1 MNYSKQSLTE
11 LKALC
16 RSRGIKGFSTKKK
29 EELVTLLE
37 TSSKNVTVIPV
48 LPAPVVIPNGEKCAL
63 SLFSGA
69 GGDTCGLEQAGWTV
83 KHFSEF
89 NEKATRT
96 HLAAFPS
103 STLIKSTSGST
114 NIKEIEDELFTK
126 LHGQVN
132 LIFAGF
138 PCQGFSHAGKKRT
151 DDPRNE
157 LVHEFVRATRLIQPE
172 WIIGENVKGL
182 LSRTGVYPAG
192 SPPRPVIDIIKQL
205 FHEIGY
211 EITYRVIDAVE
222 VGVPQRRKRLIIIGH
237 RGTEYPHAPWDDV
250 LRVSNPLPGIRDLL
264 SSTLE
269 GAMEFPTA
277 YRPEESPSRFWIET
291 TEEKV
296 SGTPHPNLVR
306 LVRGIRNLST
316 KERTAA
322 GIEDAKVAHV
332 EPKGLISFG
341 CRASSYHGQI
351 LDPDAPSKTIIC
363 AYNQCPRLFV
373 GLHNSST
380 GEYWI
385 RCLTPLECG
394 LIQGFPYNYPW
405 QGNDK
410 DKITQI
416 GNAVPPPLSRTIVTE
431 IIPRITFHEEPQKVD
446 KKITKKNDE
455 EEDDEEDE

>member
-1 MNYSKQSLTE
+1 MDYSTQSLTD

-29 EELVTLLE
+29 AELIELLN
-37 TSSKNVTVIPV
+37 TSTEPQLPLSKE
-48 LPAPVVIPNGEKCAL
+48 PAVVSVGGKRAL

-69 GGDTCGLEQAGWTV
+69 GGDSCGLEQAGWTV
-83 KHFSEF
+83 TYFSEF

-96 HLAAFPS
+96 HLAAFPAS
-103 STLIKSTSGST
+103 SLMTSPTGST
-114 NIKEIEDELFTK
+114 NIKEIGDDVFAPLKGTID
-126 LHGQVN
+126 

-157 LVHEFVRATRLIQPE
+157 LVHEFVRATRIIQPQ

-192 SPPRPVIDIIKQL
+192 SKARPVIEIIKEL
-205 FHEIGY
+205 FHAIGY
-211 EITYRVIDAVE
+211 EITYRIIDAVE
-222 VGVPQRRKRLIIIGH
+222 VGVPQRRKRLILIGH
-237 RGTEYPHAPWDDV
+237 RGTDYPHAPWSDV
-250 LRVSNPLPGIRDLL
+250 LHIAEPMPGIRGLL
-264 SSTLE
+264 SNTLE
-269 GAMEFPTA
+269 GAMEFPA
-277 YRPEESPSRFWIET
+277 VYRPEDAPERFWMET
-291 TEEKV
+291 TEEKA

-316 KERTAA
+316 KERVAA
-322 GIEDAKVAHV
+322 GLQDAKVAHV

-373 GLHNSST
+373 GLKNQST
-380 GEYWI
+380 GQYWI

-394 LIQGFPYNYPW
+394 LIQGFPRDYPW
-405 QGNDK
+405 QGSDK

-416 GNAVPPPLSRTIVTE
+416 GNAVPPPLARTIANK
-431 IIPRITFHEEPQKVD
+431 ILPRITFHAEPQHVD
-446 KKITKKNDE
+446 KKIKDE
-455 EEDDEEDE
+455 EEDEDQEEEDA